1 MTSRPAPASNADGS
15 WTTLGQFLSGL
26 LPHLSFSNPTA
37 PAVASAEQTLS
48 GMDAKLHAMA
58 LASEAAGP
66 AGAPDSETDDGVAS
80 KSSEGQSVAESAPSN
95 NGQGQEDPPSTAFTE
110 PVSTTATP
118 AMAVASGR
126 DEKTSV
132 CQALVLGIAPPLETP
147 VAWLHANLHAPD
159 YFVYIVVIPQ

>member
-26 LPHLSFSNPTA
+26 LPHLRFSNSA
-37 PAVASAEQTLS
+37 ASAVASAEQS
-48 GMDAKLHAMA
+48 
-58 LASEAAGP
+58 LAPEEAGP
-66 AGAPDSETDDGVAS
+66 AGGPDSETDDGAAS

-95 NGQGQEDPPSTAFTE
+95 NGQVQEDPLSTALTE

-118 AMAVASGR
+118 AIAVSSGR
-126 DEKTSV
+126 DEKIIICRS
-132 CQALVLGIAPPLETP
+132 LVLGIAPPLETP